1 IIKEGEIDDSFY
13 ILISGQVVVKIGTKK
28 LAVLE
33 KGQCFGEMAYLT
45 GEARTATIITKE
57 ECILLKVSS
66 TLLEGLS
73 KDT

>member
-1 IIKEGEIDDSFY
+1 MLRKVYFQARSSGSQNGE
-13 ILISGQVVVKIGTKK
+13 KR

-57 ECILLKVSS
+57 ECILLK
-66 TLLEGLS
+66 
-73 KDT
+73 